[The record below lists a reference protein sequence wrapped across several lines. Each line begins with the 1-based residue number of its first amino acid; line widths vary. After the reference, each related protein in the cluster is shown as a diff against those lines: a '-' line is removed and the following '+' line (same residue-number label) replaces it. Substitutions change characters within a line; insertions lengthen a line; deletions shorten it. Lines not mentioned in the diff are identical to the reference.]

1 MPSNFSSSS
10 LILADYGRVNKYK
23 KRRDDRK
30 YLNTS
35 RVLWPVAH
43 FLETG
48 PAHTTLTNCESG
60 FKSTAEAEESVEE
73 YSREF
78 RFILKNVII
87 IIL

>member
-10 LILADYGRVNKYK
+10 LILADYRRVNKYK
-23 KRRDDRK
+23 KIRDERK
-30 YLNTS
+30 YLHTP

-48 PAHTTLTNCESG
+48 PAHAALTNCESEV
-60 FKSTAEAEESVEE
+60 KSTAEAEESVEE

-78 RFILKNVII
+78 RFII
-87 IIL
+87 